1 MFEEPEWGTEGLIP
15 RRPYWQ
21 IAVNS
26 ALVLVFFV
34 ALILAIF
41 ELPEDSSSYEEWRS
55 DVGLDI

>member
-1 MFEEPEWGTEGLIP
+1 MFEEPEWGTEALIP

-26 ALVLVFFV
+26 VLVLAFFAAV
-34 ALILAIF
+34 ILAIF
-41 ELPEDSSSYEEWRS
+41 ELPEDSTTYEDWRS